1 MEEDSKNKN
10 FELKQSF
17 HLSKEE
23 CLALE
28 AKIALLN
35 VRIHELE
42 MSQDGAVTKPI
53 GTPTGKDTN
62 NDLGYNT
69 QTLTLISLALILAG
83 FFLGIV
89 VMLLSKRKDEVCF
102 ILNISLITKASHQ
115 DNLKIWNPLTHF
127 YTELSASFRR
137 RNTSANKL

>member
-1 MEEDSKNKN
+1 MT
-10 FELKQSF
+10 
-17 HLSKEE
+17 
-23 CLALE
+23 LE

-53 GTPTGKDTN
+53 GTPPQDGAVTKSIGTPPGKDTH

-69 QTLTLISLALILAG
+69 KTLTLISLALILAG

-89 VMLLSKRKDEVCF
+89 VMLLSKRKYEVCF
-102 ILNISLITKASHQ
+102 ILDISLITKASHQ